1 MLQLECLGAGQPL
14 HGGACLRFIDMAGNL
29 HECLPCREGLAN
41 EYIHP
46 SPHWS
51 AFREPSYGLGIL
63 NVLNSSHAVWQW
75 HRNQDGALTV
85 GDEVMIIRKGD
96 GAAERHLRQWCAHGP
111 ALLSQVL
118 AYVYD
123 L

>member
-1 MLQLECLGAGQPL
+1 MALHMQKCSVPL
-14 HGGACLRFIDMAGNL
+14 
-29 HECLPCREGLAN
+29 CREGLAN

-46 SPHWS
+46 SPKWS

-85 GDEVMIIRKGD
+85 GDEVTLMRKTD
-96 GAAERHLRQWCAHGP
+96 GAADRQLREWCAHGP
-111 ALLSQVL
+111 ALVMQLI
-118 AYVYD
+118 AY
-123 L
+123 LMQLIRPAGARLFT

>member
-1 MLQLECLGAGQPL
+1 MALHMQKCSVPL
-14 HGGACLRFIDMAGNL
+14 
-29 HECLPCREGLAN
+29 CREGLAN

-46 SPHWS
+46 SPKWS

-85 GDEVMIIRKGD
+85 GDEITLTRKTD
-96 GAAERHLRQWCAHGP
+96 GAADRQLREWCAHGP
-111 ALLSQVL
+111 ALVTQLI
-118 AYVYD
+118 AY
-123 L
+123 LMQLIRPAGARLFT

>member
-1 MLQLECLGAGQPL
+1 MN
-14 HGGACLRFIDMAGNL
+14 DY
-29 HECLPCREGLAN
+29 REGLAS

-46 SPHWS
+46 LPKWS

-85 GDEVMIIRKGD
+85 GDEITLVHKTD
-96 GAAERHLRQWCAHGP
+96 GVTDRQLRQWCAHSP
-111 ALLSQVL
+111 ALVTQLISYLMQLIGPVGARL
-118 AYVYD
+118 FT
-123 L
+123 